1 MKTRNVLL
9 SALITLSISMSP
21 LTVPPAHAQSI
32 GDAVS
37 AVKTI
42 KGGISTFQKLF
53 TDIVSLP
60 NQLFSQA
67 TDLLSTVTSSFSD
80 FLLGTAT
87 DGTGSTYSFGPQL
100 TSILGGDIS
109 DPFEAFKKLEASSI
123 DTELLNPYSSDA
135 FQDRQN
141 LVANGK
147 GAFVEG
153 YSKQSLD
160 KKGQNRAKQ
169 LGEGVKQTAEEAA
182 QCAQDAQG
190 LDVTQDVQK
199 QIVCQN
205 TAIASNTALAN
216 LLGIK
221 SDQNAQV
228 ANFAHA
234 QTNKELSKINRSR
247 QVDDQGIRNLSN
259 SQMDGFSIKPSK
271 E

>member
-1 MKTRNVLL
+1 VN
-9 SALITLSISMSP
+9 
-21 LTVPPAHAQSI
+21 
-32 GDAVS
+32 

-67 TDLLSTVTSSFSD
+67 TDLLSTVTSGFSD
-80 FLLGTAT
+80 FLSGTDT
-87 DGTGSTYSFGPQL
+87 NDTYSLGPQL
-100 TSILGGDIS
+100 TSILGADIS

-141 LVANGK
+141 LVANAK
-147 GAFVEG
+147 GAFIEG
-153 YSKQSLD
+153 YAKQSLD

-169 LGEGVKQTAEEAA
+169 LGEGVKQTAQEAA
-182 QCAQDAQG
+182 QCAEDAQG

-234 QTNKELSKINRSR
+234 QTNKELSKINMSR
-247 QVDDQGIRNLSN
+247 QIYEQGIGNLSN
-259 SQMDGFSIKPSK
+259 SEMDGFSIKPSK

>member
-1 MKTRNVLL
+1 MKTRNFLL
-9 SALITLSISMSP
+9 SALIALSISVLP
-21 LTVPPAHAQSI
+21 FTAPPAHAQNV
-32 GDAVS
+32 GDVVN

-67 TDLLSTVTSSFSD
+67 TDLLSTVTSGFSE
-80 FLLGTAT
+80 FLLGTGT
-87 DGTGSTYSFGPQL
+87 DDTYSFGPQL
-100 TSILGGDIS
+100 TSILGDDIS
-109 DPFEAFKKLEASSI
+109 DPFEAFKKLEVSSA

-141 LVANGK
+141 LVANAK

-153 YSKQSLD
+153 YAKQSLD
-160 KKGQNRAKQ
+160 KKGQNRAKK

-182 QCAQDAQG
+182 QCADDAQG

-234 QTNKELSKINRSR
+234 QTNKELSKMNMSR
-247 QVDDQGIRNLSN
+247 QVDDQGIGNLSN
-259 SQMDGFSIKPSK
+259 SEMDGFSIKPSK